1 MWNNARFLNVTAN
14 ALFALALGLAVYIAV
29 RVLLTSPAFPLRAI
43 YIQGD
48 LHHVARGEILGAL
61 QGRVKGTFFS
71 ADLDAVRALFEGV
84 PWVRRAEVRRR
95 WPDRLEVRIEEHVAL
110 ARWGQPR
117 ESRLVNTFGEVFSGA
132 SDAKL
137 PLFSGPTGTEGEVTR
152 RYMVFRQLLAP
163 LGLEPRQVQLNSRL
177 AWQLKL
183 SDGLT
188 MQLGRDSEKDRI
200 DDRFARFVSVYPRT
214 LGKFPRRLD
223 FVDLRY
229 PNGFALRVPES
240 RASEA
245 RKSARKRV

>member
-1 MWNNARFLNVTAN
+1 MWNNARFLSITAN
-14 ALFALALGLAVYIAV
+14 ALFALALGLAAYIAV
-29 RVLLTSPAFPLRAI
+29 RVLLTSPAFPLRGI
-43 YIQGD
+43 YVQGE
-48 LHHVARGEILGAL
+48 LHHVVPGEILGAL

-71 ADLDAVRALFEGV
+71 ADLDAIRALFESV
-84 PWVRRAEVRRR
+84 PWVRRAEVRRL

-110 ARWGQPR
+110 ARWGQSR
-117 ESRLVNTFGEVFSGA
+117 EPRLVNTFGEVFSGA

-137 PLFSGPTGTEGEVTR
+137 PLFSGPAGTEREVTR
-152 RYMVFRQLLAP
+152 RYLVFRQLLAP

-188 MQLGRDSEKDRI
+188 VQLGRDSEKDRI
-200 DDRFARFVSVYPRT
+200 DDRLARFVSVYPRT

-240 RASEA
+240 RASDT